1 LANSDGH
8 AEVAERFKRVIKKQF
23 GTQVAL
29 AKAIGVKHG
38 SYLTPYVTG
47 RSMIGSILRKKLEDV
62 GVDVDYIMTGRDDTL
77 ALAEDPSTETEKH
90 CELCASKIQN
100 IQGRL
105 LELNSEV
112 YEVNKLL
119 GRLQK
124 AIK

>member
-1 LANSDGH
+1 
-8 AEVAERFKRVIKKQF
+8 
-23 GTQVAL
+23 
-29 AKAIGVKHG
+29 
-38 SYLTPYVTG
+38 
-47 RSMIGSILRKKLEDV
+47 MIGSILRKKLEDV

-77 ALAEDPSTETEKH
+77 ALAEDPSTETEKL